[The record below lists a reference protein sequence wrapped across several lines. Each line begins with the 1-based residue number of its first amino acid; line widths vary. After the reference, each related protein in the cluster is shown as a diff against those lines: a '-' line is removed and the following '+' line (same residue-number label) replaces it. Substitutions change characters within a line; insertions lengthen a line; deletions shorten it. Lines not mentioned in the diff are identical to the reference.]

1 MHRYL
6 RMFSLLLLQHALAP
20 GNIDAHARSRLPLNP
35 SGNPTTDVES
45 RPYLRIAGILPLRI
59 KSAPPPPDLITKP
72 AAGAP
77 PQPAASAPATATTSP
92 SVQPVAESA
101 GQPPAKPALPDPAPL
116 VPPAPTNTTPPPSIL
131 PDDTRTSTRPE
142 DFLPFFQFPDAN
154 HDVTVVVPVTAVRP
168 PAPGQQPP
176 SSASYQQ
183 K

>member
-6 RMFSLLLLQHALAP
+6 RLLSLLLLQHALAP
-20 GNIDAHARSRLPLNP
+20 GNIDAHARSRLPLSP
-35 SGNPTTDVES
+35 SGEPASDGDS

-59 KSAPPPPDLITKP
+59 KSATPPPDLITKP

-77 PQPAASAPATATTSP
+77 PQPSANVPATSSPVAASNPNPEPGGKLPGTTTLPEHAPA
-92 SVQPVAESA
+92 VSA
-101 GQPPAKPALPDPAPL
+101 
-116 VPPAPTNTTPPPSIL
+116 APTDTTPPAGIL

-168 PAPGQQPP
+168 PAAGQQPP

>member
-6 RMFSLLLLQHALAP
+6 RMLSLLLLQHALAP
-20 GNIDAHARSRLPLNP
+20 GNIDAHARSRLPLNS
-35 SGNPTTDVES
+35 SGNPSTDVES

-59 KSAPPPPDLITKP
+59 KAAPPPPDLITKP

-77 PQPAASAPATATTSP
+77 PQPAAVAPTASPASASALPL
-92 SVQPVAESA
+92 AEPA
-101 GQPPAKPALPDPAPL
+101 GQLPGNPAQADPSPA
-116 VPPAPTNTTPPPSIL
+116 VPPAPTNTTPPTSIL

-154 HDVTVVVPVTAVRP
+154 HDVTVVVPVTAARP